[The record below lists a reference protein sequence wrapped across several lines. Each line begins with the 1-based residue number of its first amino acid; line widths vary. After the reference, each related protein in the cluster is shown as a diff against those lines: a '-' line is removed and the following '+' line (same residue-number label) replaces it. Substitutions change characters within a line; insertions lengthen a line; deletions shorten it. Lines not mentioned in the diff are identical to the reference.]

1 MITFFKSIFKTI
13 LLKPIYN
20 LLMAIVWLV
29 PGQNL
34 GVSIII
40 LTLIIRLALYP
51 TSAQSISA
59 QKKMKD
65 LQPELDKI
73 KLKYKDNKE
82 EEAKATMA
90 LYQRYKIN
98 PLSSCLPMLLQFPIL
113 IILYYAL
120 RISLDTSRFDL
131 LYSFTPRP
139 EIINP
144 IFLGINLAEPSIYLA
159 VISGIFQFIQS
170 KMMMPKQKASDK
182 KDDKKG
188 SQSMMQNILSNQMT
202 YFFPILT
209 IYIGTTIPAAL
220 TLYWLVTII
229 FSIVQQYLI
238 TKKQNKSG
246 INVQIRSKND

>member
-1 MITFFKSIFKTI
+1 
-13 LLKPIYN
+13 
-20 LLMAIVWLV
+20 MAIVWLV

-51 TSAQSISA
+51 ASAQSIDA

-73 KLKYKDNKE
+73 KTKCKGNKE

-144 IFLGINLAEPSIYLA
+144 MFLGMNLAEPSIYLA
-159 VISGIFQFIQS
+159 VVSGIFQFIQS
-170 KMMMPKQKASDK
+170 KMMMPKKDK
-182 KDDKKG
+182 KEAKKDG
-188 SQSMMQNILSNQMT
+188 QNMMQNILSNQMT

-229 FSIVQQYLI
+229 FSILQQHI
-238 TKKQNKSG
+238 MTRKQNKSG
-246 INVQIRSKND
+246 INIKIREKNE